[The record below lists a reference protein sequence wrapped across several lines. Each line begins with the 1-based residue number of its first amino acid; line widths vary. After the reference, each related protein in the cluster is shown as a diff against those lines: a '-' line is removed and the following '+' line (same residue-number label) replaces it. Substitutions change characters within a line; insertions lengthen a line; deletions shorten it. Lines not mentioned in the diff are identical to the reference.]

1 MICSTPSGKV
11 HSFQL
16 SLDARQGARLRDN
29 QNLVKRGKS
38 EYPLNPIGY
47 NLNNQWESISLTQA
61 RKGLTNVCYYR
72 YKLISHLEA
81 LYYEK
86 YKEINKR
93 ISKQKEAFVRCVIVV
108 ALNRGFTGTII
119 SISDSDLYFSD
130 IKKTAARD
138 ALKCLHDLGLVIYLA
153 GHGSANEGIN
163 ISYPS
168 AFMIYPERDAMIED
182 LVARLEH
189 GKINITDIKNV
200 KL

>member
-16 SLDARQGARLRDN
+16 SLDARQGARLRDL

-47 NLNNQWESISLTQA
+47 NLNNQWGGISLTQA
-61 RKGLTNVCYYR
+61 RKELTNVCYYR
-72 YKLISHLEA
+72 YRLISHLED
-81 LYYEK
+81 LYYNK
-86 YKEINKR
+86 YKEANKR
-93 ISKQKEAFVRCVIVV
+93 ISKQKESFVRCVIVV

-119 SISDSDLYFSD
+119 SVSDSDLYFSD

-168 AFMIYPERDAMIED
+168 AFMIYPEKDAMIED
-182 LVARLEH
+182 TIAKLEH
-189 GKINITDIKNV
+189 GKINVSAINNITI
-200 KL
+200 